1 MSNDQHPDAGQERP
15 DDADREASDN
25 TTGDGA
31 EGTAATMTASDENLP
46 ESVHLPTR
54 MRIHDEDDDDAITA
68 KLRHHGVKI
77 GRGLV
82 APRVFWPSIILV
94 IAVVAFA
101 LSAPGLTD
109 TVFSGMNNWIVAN
122 LGWYYMLVVGVF
134 VVVAIGIGVSRM
146 GKIRLGRD
154 DEKPEFG
161 LMSWF
166 AMLFAAGMGIGLVF
180 YSVGEPLGYITT
192 DIKPGWEGSDAE
204 LAGLAMAQTFIHWG
218 LHPWAIYAI
227 IGLALAYAIHRRGRP
242 VSIRWALEPL
252 LGDRVKGWMGD
263 LIDVLAVVGTL
274 FGIATSLGLGVQQ
287 ISTGLASL
295 GIVGEA
301 DNALL
306 VGLIVV
312 ISFLATL
319 SVVSGVGAGIKW
331 LSNINLS
338 LAGLLL
344 ISVLLLG
351 PTIFLFQNLVESVGV
366 YLGNLMSMTF
376 DVGAYQ
382 RGEGAATWFSN
393 WTIFYWGWWI
403 SWSPFVGVFIARISR
418 GRTIRQFIAGV
429 LLVPTIVGFVWFSV
443 LGGVGLFQQ
452 LFTDTDLTEGNL
464 DEDGGLIAESVIFDA
479 LGSLPLGTVFS
490 VIAIILVAIFFI
502 TSSDSGSLVVDMLAS
517 GGHPN
522 PPTWSR
528 VLFALL
534 EGAIAIALLLTPG
547 GLGSLQAAALAT
559 ALPFSVILLAMC
571 WANIRAL
578 KLDHQIRER
587 NEALDR
593 LDQVTDH
600 VTEEVTADFSRYPK
614 LESYVD
620 DRIDYRISRTRNP
633 LSRAERERRA
643 AERAGQKERPETARP
658 EGGKRGKGSQ
668 P

>member
-1 MSNDQHPDAGQERP
+1 MQ
-15 DDADREASDN
+15 
-25 TTGDGA
+25 
-31 EGTAATMTASDENLP
+31 
-46 ESVHLPTR
+46 
-54 MRIHDEDDDDAITA
+54 IHDEDSDEAITA
-68 KLRHHGVKI
+68 KLRHHGVRI
-77 GRGLV
+77 GKGLV
-82 APRVFWPSIILV
+82 APRVFWPALILV
-94 IAVVAFA
+94 IAVVVFA
-101 LSAPGLTD
+101 LIAPAVTD
-109 TVFSGMNNWIVAN
+109 TVFTGMNNWIVAS
-122 LGWYYMLVVGVF
+122 LGWYYMVAVGVF

-192 DIKPGWEGSDAE
+192 DIKPGWEGSEADI
-204 LAGLAMAQTFIHWG
+204 AGLAMAQTFIHWG

-227 IGLALAYAIHRRGRP
+227 IGLGLAYAIHRRGRP

-287 ISTGLASL
+287 ISSGMAAMGVVEESSNT
-295 GIVGEA
+295 
-301 DNALL
+301 LL
-306 VGLIVV
+306 VVLIVV

-351 PTIFLFQNLVESVGV
+351 PTIFLLQNLVESLGV
-366 YLGNLMSMTF
+366 YLANLMSMTF

-382 RGEGAATWFSN
+382 RGEGAAGWFSK

-443 LGGVGLFQQ
+443 LGGAGLFLQM
-452 LFTDTDLTEGNL
+452 FTGTDLTEGNL
-464 DEDGGLIAESVIFDA
+464 NEDGFLVAESVLFDV

-490 VIAIILVAIFFI
+490 VIAIFLVAIFFI

-559 ALPFSVILLAMC
+559 ALPFSVILLLMC

-578 KLDHQIRER
+578 QVDHRVRER
-587 NEALDR
+587 DEMLARLDR
-593 LDQVTDH
+593 VTDH

-614 LESYVD
+614 LETFVD

-633 LSRAERERRA
+633 LTKASRAARA
-643 AERAGQKERPETARP
+643 AGRAG
-658 EGGKRGKGSQ
+658 EGPDGG
-668 P
+668 

>member
-1 MSNDQHPDAGQERP
+1 MSNDQHPDAGHERP
-15 DDADREASDN
+15 DDADRETVDDA
-25 TTGDGA
+25 TGGGTD
-31 EGTAATMTASDENLP
+31 GTAATLTATGQDLP
-46 ESVHLPTR
+46 ETVHLPRR
-54 MRIHDEDDDDAITA
+54 MRIHDEDDDDEITA
-68 KLRHHGVKI
+68 KLRHHGVRLGK
-77 GRGLV
+77 GKV
-82 APRVFWPSIILV
+82 APRVFWPSLIVVL
-94 IAVVAFA
+94 AVVAVA
-101 LSAPGLTD
+101 LIAPGATE
-109 TVFSGMNNWIVAN
+109 TVFSGLNNWIVAN
-122 LGWYYMLVVGVF
+122 LGWFYMLVIGVF

-146 GKIRLGRD
+146 GTIRLGRD

-161 LMSWF
+161 LLSWF

-180 YSVGEPLGYITT
+180 YSVGEPLSYITT
-192 DIKPGWEGSDAE
+192 DIKPGWEGSEADI
-204 LAGLAMAQTFIHWG
+204 AGLAMAQTFSHWG

-252 LGDRVKGWMGD
+252 LGERVKGGLGD
-263 LIDVLAVVGTL
+263 LIDILAIFGTL

-287 ISTGLASL
+287 IASGLDSM
-295 GIVGEA
+295 GIVTTETA
-301 DNALL
+301 ENPTLL
-306 VGLIVV
+306 VILIVV

-338 LAGLLL
+338 MAGVLL
-344 ISVLLLG
+344 ITVALFG
-351 PTIFLFQNLVESVGV
+351 PTVFLFQNLVESLGV
-366 YLGNLMSMTF
+366 YLANLMPMTF

-382 RGEGAATWFSN
+382 RGEDSQAWFSK

-429 LLVPTIVGFVWFSV
+429 LLVPTVVGFVWFAII
-443 LGGVGLFQQ
+443 GGAGIFQQ
-452 LFTDTDLTEGNL
+452 MFTGNDLTAGNL
-464 DEDGGLIAESVIFDA
+464 DEDGFLKAESALFAA
-479 LGSLPLGTVFS
+479 LGNLPLGEVLS
-490 VIAIILVAIFFI
+490 VLAIILVAIFFI

-534 EGAIAIALLLTPG
+534 EGAVAAALLLAG
-547 GLGSLQAAALAT
+547 GLDALQAAALAT

-578 KLDHQIRER
+578 HVDQQIRDR
-587 NEALDR
+587 KDMMARLDR
-593 LDQVTDH
+593 VTDH
-600 VTEEVTADFSRYPK
+600 VTEEVTSDFSRYPK

-620 DRIDYRISRTRNP
+620 DRIDYRISRTRGA
-633 LSRAERERRA
+633 LSRPERERRA
-643 AERAGQKERPETARP
+643 AERAERKERP
-658 EGGKRGKGSQ
+658 K
-668 P
+668 